1 MYVNVNDVHRLIS
14 VYYTIKGVLK
24 NIFFQATFVGIQGV
38 ENPWSLFR
46 VMTRGILCGSSE
58 FKEGWPG
65 WQLVHSSRRNGLG

>member
-14 VYYTIKGVLK
+14 VYYTIKGVLTTS
-24 NIFFQATFVGIQGV
+24 FSRQLLAGIQRVG
-38 ENPWSLFR
+38 PLSLFR